1 MSIRK
6 LNEHEEIEK
15 SDQAKPKEHDLLTFL
30 PFTEKYRPQTL
41 DDVVGHHEIVKSLKH
56 FVKTK
61 SMPNLL
67 FAGSPGI
74 GKTTCAIALAKDLF
88 KENFKGSFLEL
99 NASDERGIDV
109 VRGKIKDFAR
119 MSSITNVPF
128 KIIFL
133 DEADA
138 LTTEAQQALRRTME
152 IYSSV
157 TRFIL
162 SCNYSSK
169 IIEPIQSR
177 CTIFRFRSLKKED
190 ILELVKKIKEKE
202 GINIEENGLELLINI
217 SEGDLRKFLNV
228 LQACSMH
235 SKTVTRD
242 LVEKVS
248 GTVSLSG
255 LERLVE
261 NINSGKY
268 LESDELVQKYLI
280 EYGLSAE
287 DFIYQLYKYVII
299 AKIDEKK
306 KMQFI
311 ETLGEFHYRITEGS
325 NEQIQ
330 LKAMIAKLCLISL
343 ND

>member
-1 MSIRK
+1 
-6 LNEHEEIEK
+6 
-15 SDQAKPKEHDLLTFL
+15 
-30 PFTEKYRPQTL
+30 
-41 DDVVGHHEIVKSLKH
+41 KSLKH
-56 FVKTK
+56 FVETK
-61 SMPNLL
+61 AMPNLL
-67 FAGSPGI
+67 FSGSPGT
-74 GKTTCAIALAKDLF
+74 GKTTCAIALARDLF
-88 KENFKGSFLEL
+88 KENFKTSFLEL

-119 MSSITNVPF
+119 MSSLSNVPF

-138 LTTEAQQALRRTME
+138 LTNEAQQALRRTME

-177 CTIFRFRSLKKED
+177 CTIFRFRTLNKED
-190 ILELVKKIKEKE
+190 VFKLINRIEEKEKLHVD
-202 GINIEENGLELLINI
+202 ENARELLFHI
-217 SEGDLRKFLNV
+217 SEGDLRRLLNI

-235 SKTVTRD
+235 SKKIYKE
-242 LVEKVS
+242 LVERIS
-248 GTVSLSG
+248 GTVSISG
-255 LERLVE
+255 LENLVDTIISAKYVE
-261 NINSGKY
+261 ANEIIDKY
-268 LESDELVQKYLI
+268 LL

-287 DFIYQLYKYVII
+287 DLIYQIYKYVIS
-299 AKIDEKK
+299 AKGIDERK
-306 KMQFI
+306 KMEFI

-330 LKAMIAKLCLISL
+330 LRAMIAKLCLISL
-343 ND
+343 KK